1 MVRRAVV
8 KDAPAIHDLIKE
20 YAKRGEILNRPVDEI
35 YRYLRDYFVYDE
47 GGSISGVS
55 ALHIYSEV
63 LAEIR
68 SLAVKE
74 GHLRKG
80 IGSALVNACL
90 EEAGSL
96 GVKKVF
102 ALTYIPDFFKRLGF
116 KEIDKSLLPQKIW
129 RDCITCKI
137 FPECDETAVIK
148 EL

>member
-1 MVRRAVV
+1 MVRRAIV
-8 KDAPAIHDLIKE
+8 KDAPAIHGLIKE
-20 YAKRGEILNRPVDEI
+20 YAKRGEILNRPIDEI

-55 ALHIYSEV
+55 ALHIYSEG

-68 SLAVKE
+68 SLVVKE

-80 IGSALVNACL
+80 IGSTLVNACL
-90 EEAGSL
+90 EEARSL
-96 GVKKVF
+96 GIKKVF
-102 ALTYIPDFFKRLGF
+102 ALTYIPDFFYRLGF
-116 KEIDKSLLPQKIW
+116 EEIDKSLLPQKIW

-148 EL
+148 EV